1 MSTNE
6 DPATPDFWDVRFREK
21 RTPWDAGSTPPDLE
35 RYLAKETARG
45 RVLIPG
51 CGSAYEVRTFAEKG
65 YDVVAIDFAQ
75 AAVDRAKEELG
86 EWYRTVIWG
95 DFFSYDFGATP
106 FDIIYERA
114 FLASLPPKMW
124 TDYVTR
130 VADLLRPGAKLIG
143 FFVYGQKS
151 SSPPF
156 CLKEGELGAL
166 LGDRFQ
172 KAEDAVVDTSVPVF
186 QGRERWEVWNR
197 RK

>member
-35 RYLAKETARG
+35 RYLAKEIVMG

-86 EWYRTVIWG
+86 EWYRTVILG